1 MIQNKNPVNTSYN
14 CQDELISIEK
24 NLLNYNLHITK
35 LISKHLS
42 PSTKILDFGAGI
54 GTLAKLFNLKFNIDC
69 LEIEVSNRKKIL
81 KNKSYA
87 KLSDTQEKYD
97 VIYSSNVL
105 EHIENDLLIMQKIR
119 GRLSSKGLMIL
130 YLPAHSF
137 LYSLMD
143 LSLGHFRR
151 YDKKKLVSDLQ
162 GLKFKVIK
170 VRYVDSLGF
179 FVALAMKY
187 QKADRK
193 ILANK
198 NLMSFYDTFLTPVSI
213 FMDRLFFSNIFGK
226 NIFVVAQ
233 KI

>member
-54 GTLAKLFNLKFNIDC
+54 GTLAKLFNLKFNINC
-69 LEIEVSNRKKIL
+69 LEIDVSNRKKIL